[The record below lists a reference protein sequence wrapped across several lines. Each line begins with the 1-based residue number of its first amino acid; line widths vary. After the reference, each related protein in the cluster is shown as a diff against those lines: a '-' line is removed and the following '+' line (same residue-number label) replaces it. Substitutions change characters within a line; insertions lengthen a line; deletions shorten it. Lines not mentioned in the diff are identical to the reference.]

1 MVSAVNDRL
10 PLSFH
15 MTFQPERHYLSA
27 LLAFAQSND
36 GPVTIAT
43 ISEQTG
49 IPTGKSSGKVRP
61 LLQYAR
67 GMGLINWATKSGEGI
82 QLQLTSPGKTV
93 MDEDIHLIEQTTQW
107 VLHLMLC
114 RARGGAEV
122 WHAVFVEGAAALGR
136 DLDEAHFEAYLENK
150 YGSSRDAVGPL
161 VRSYADPAALGKAAA
176 IQKEDG
182 RIRLRKMPLQPAF
195 FDTLGALLFLI
206 WDDIFPGESQIA
218 LRELESESGLMAA
231 TGWNSEEQNDF
242 FASAE
247 SAGLLRVDRQTGA
260 PILTRLMNTDD
271 VLEVMYDRLI

>member
-1 MVSAVNDRL
+1 MSAVKDRL

-15 MTFQPERHYLSA
+15 MTFQPERHYLRA
-27 LLAFAQSND
+27 LLAFAQLND
-36 GPVTIAT
+36 CPATIET

-67 GMGLINWATKSGEGI
+67 GMGLIESVTKPGEGV
-82 QLQLTSPGKTV
+82 QLQLTSLGKTV
-93 MDEDIHLIEQTTQW
+93 MDEDSHLIEQTTQW
-107 VLHLMLC
+107 ALHLMLC

-122 WHAVFVEGAAALGR
+122 WHAVFVEAAAALGR
-136 DLDEAHFEAYLENK
+136 DFDEADFEVYLENK
-150 YGSSRDAVGPL
+150 YGSSRNAVGPL

-176 IQKEDG
+176 IQKEGG
-182 RIRLRKMPLQPAF
+182 RIHLRKMPLQPAF

-206 WDDIFPGESQIA
+206 WDDICPGESQIA
-218 LRELESESGLMAA
+218 LPELENESGLMAA
-231 TGWNSEEQNDF
+231 TGWNIEEQSGF

-247 SAGLLRVDRQTGA
+247 SAGLFRVDRQTGA